1 MDWLSSFCSG
11 AKVLI
16 YSESFNLVQFSE
28 CLGCRLLTNYNFSKV
43 TLNTIPV
50 IIIILLGFRSQQ
62 EAAAAARLSLA
73 EVSKLCWHRVGCHH
87 QHRAHPA
94 TCMGSDSFHNC
105 HRRTSAYDG
114 GWRPMFAQILPAW
127 AWTMD
132 TDVSFLYKLNH
143 FERGRGPTCR
153 TCASFELTSLL
164 SLRSFLMRS
173 RPPPLRG
180 GSCR

>member
-1 MDWLSSFCSG
+1 MTVDWLSSFCSG

-94 TCMGSDSFHNC
+94 TCMGSDSFHDCHC

-114 GWRPMFAQILPAW
+114 GQCLHRFYQLGLGQ
-127 AWTMD
+127 WT
-132 TDVSFLYKLNH
+132 
-143 FERGRGPTCR
+143 
-153 TCASFELTSLL
+153 LL
-164 SLRSFLMRS
+164 F
-173 RPPPLRG
+173 PFFTN
-180 GSCR
+180 